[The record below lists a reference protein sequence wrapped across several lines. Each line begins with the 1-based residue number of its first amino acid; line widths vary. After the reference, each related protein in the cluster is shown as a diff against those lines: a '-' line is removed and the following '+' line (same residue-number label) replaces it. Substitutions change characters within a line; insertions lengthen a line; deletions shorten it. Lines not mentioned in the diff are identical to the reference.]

1 MVTDNPRAAGRAGQ
15 RQQRNVLAGAR
26 YDATRGA
33 ANFCAALQTIIR
45 VADARD
51 VAE

>member
-1 MVTDNPRAAGRAGQ
+1 
-15 RQQRNVLAGAR
+15 VLADAW

-45 VADARD
+45 VADAGGGKVIVVNADNPGLRGFYTRR
-51 VAE
+51 